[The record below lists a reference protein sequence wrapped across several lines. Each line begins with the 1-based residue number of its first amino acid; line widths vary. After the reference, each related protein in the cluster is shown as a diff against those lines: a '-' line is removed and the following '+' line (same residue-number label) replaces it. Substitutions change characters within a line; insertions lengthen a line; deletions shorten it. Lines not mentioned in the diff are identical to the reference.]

1 MTGVQTCALPILMDL
16 AQIRRRQMDRA
27 LRWAILLFSG
37 FLVVTQQVYT
47 LGPLVEYDRKIN
59 SQPKPQFEG
68 FAGFLLRRLDDLGL
82 RGLTAAVLLIAA
94 TFIAIKFKTWR
105 PLNLALLSLLS
116 LNLVVGTFKLF
127 LGRTKPRDGFDLL
140 HVGGMSYP
148 SGHASNAVLSWGIL
162 AYLIYRYAKVDR
174 YQGRLA
180 SAGVVLISLTV
191 CTVSLIRHTHWFS
204 DLLGGLFVGSALL
217 VTVIAIDRYVP
228 SKSQLH

>member
-1 MTGVQTCALPILMDL
+1 MQKEI
-16 AQIRRRQMDRA
+16 QNRRKQMDRA
-27 LRWAILLFSG
+27 LRWSLLLFTG
-37 FLVVTQQVYT
+37 FLLVTQQVLT
-47 LGPLVEYDRKIN
+47 FGPLVEYDKKIN
-59 SQPKPQFEG
+59 SDPKPQFEG

-82 RGLTAAVLLIAA
+82 RGLTATVLILAA
-94 TFIAIKFKTWR
+94 LFIAYKFKTWR
-105 PLNLALLSLLS
+105 PLNLAFLSLIL

-140 HVGGMSYP
+140 HAGGMSYP

-180 SAGVVLISLTV
+180 SAGVVAISLTV
-191 CTVSLIRHTHWFS
+191 CIVSLIRHTHWFT
-204 DLLGGLFVGSALL
+204 DLLGGLFIGSALL
-217 VTVIAIDRYVP
+217 VAVIAVDRYVP

>member
-1 MTGVQTCALPILMDL
+1 MDKQ

-27 LRWAILLFSG
+27 LRWSLLLFFG
-37 FLVVTQQVYT
+37 FLVVTQQVLT
-47 LGPLVEYDRKIN
+47 NGPLVSYDKEIN

-68 FAGFLLRRLDDLGL
+68 LAGFILRRLDDLGL
-82 RGLTAAVLLIAA
+82 RGLTAVVLLIAA
-94 TFIAIKFKTWR
+94 SFIAYKFKTWR
-105 PLNLALLSLLS
+105 PLNLAMISLLS
-116 LNLVVGTFKLF
+116 LNLVVGTFKVV

-140 HVGGMSYP
+140 HAGGMSYP

-191 CTVSLIRHTHWFS
+191 CVVSLIRHTHWFS

-217 VTVIAIDRYVP
+217 VAVIAIDRYVP
-228 SKSQLH
+228 SKS

>member
-1 MTGVQTCALPILMDL
+1 MEKL
-16 AQIRRRQMDRA
+16 AQTRRRQMDRA
-27 LRWAILLFSG
+27 LRWSLLLFVG
-37 FLVVTQQVYT
+37 FIVVTQQVLT
-47 LGPLVEYDRKIN
+47 NGPLVAYDKEIN

-68 FAGFLLRRLDDLGL
+68 LAGFILRRLDDLGL
-82 RGLTAAVLLIAA
+82 RSLTATILLIAA
-94 TFIAIKFKTWR
+94 SFIAYKFKSWR
-105 PLNLALLSLLS
+105 PLNLALISLLS
-116 LNLVVGTFKLF
+116 LNLVVGTFKIV

-140 HVGGMSYP
+140 HAGGMSYP

-191 CTVSLIRHTHWFS
+191 CVVSLIRHTHWFS

-217 VTVIAIDRYVP
+217 VAVIAIDRYVP

>member
-1 MTGVQTCALPILMDL
+1 MEKL
-16 AQIRRRQMDRA
+16 AQTRRRQMDRA
-27 LRWAILLFSG
+27 LRWSLLLFVG
-37 FLVVTQQVYT
+37 FLVVTQQVLT
-47 LGPLVEYDRKIN
+47 NGPLVAYDKEIN

-68 FAGFLLRRLDDLGL
+68 LAGFILRRLDDLGL
-82 RGLTAAVLLIAA
+82 RGLTATVLLIAA
-94 TFIAIKFKTWR
+94 SFIAYKFKTWR
-105 PLNLALLSLLS
+105 PLNLAMISLLS
-116 LNLVVGTFKLF
+116 LNLVVGTFKLV

-140 HVGGMSYP
+140 HAGGMSYP

-180 SAGVVLISLTV
+180 TTGVVLISLTV
-191 CTVSLIRHTHWFS
+191 CVVSLIRHTHWFS

-217 VTVIAIDRYVP
+217 VAVIAIDRYVP

>member
-1 MTGVQTCALPILMDL
+1 MKDL
-16 AQIRRRQMDRA
+16 QQHRRRQMDRA
-27 LRWAILLFSG
+27 LRWSLILFFG
-37 FLVVTQQVYT
+37 FLLVTQQVLT
-47 LGPLVEYDRKIN
+47 NGPLVSYDKEIN

-68 FAGFLLRRLDDLGL
+68 FAGFFLRRLDDLGL
-82 RGLTAAVLLIAA
+82 RGVTATVLLIAA
-94 TFIAIKFKTWR
+94 AFIAYKFKTWR
-105 PLNLALLSLLS
+105 PLNLAVLSLLL
-116 LNLVVGTFKLF
+116 LNLTVGASKIL

-140 HVGGMSYP
+140 HAGGMSYP

-180 SAGVVLISLTV
+180 RAGVIFISLTV

-204 DLLGGLFVGSALL
+204 DLLGGLFIGSALL
-217 VTVIAIDRYVP
+217 VAVIAVDRYVP

>member
-1 MTGVQTCALPILMDL
+1 MQTETQL
-16 AQIRRRQMDRA
+16 RRKQMDRA
-27 LRWAILLFSG
+27 LRWSLLLFTG
-37 FLVVTQQVYT
+37 FLLVTQQVLT
-47 LGPLVEYDRKIN
+47 FGPLVEYDKKIN
-59 SQPKPQFEG
+59 SDPKPQFEG

-82 RGLTAAVLLIAA
+82 RGLTAAVLIIAA
-94 TFIAIKFKTWR
+94 SFIAYKFKTWR
-105 PLNLALLSLLS
+105 PINLAFLSLIL

-140 HVGGMSYP
+140 HAGGMSYP

-180 SAGVVLISLTV
+180 SAGVVAISLTV
-191 CTVSLIRHTHWFS
+191 CVVSLIRHTHWFT

-217 VTVIAIDRYVP
+217 VAVIAVDRYVP

>member
-1 MTGVQTCALPILMDL
+1 MEKL
-16 AQIRRRQMDRA
+16 AQTRQRQMDRA
-27 LRWAILLFSG
+27 LRWSLLLFFG
-37 FLVVTQQVYT
+37 FLVVTQQVLT
-47 LGPLVEYDRKIN
+47 NGPLVSYDKEIN

-68 FAGFLLRRLDDLGL
+68 LAGFILRRLDDLGL
-82 RGLTAAVLLIAA
+82 RSLTATVLLIAA
-94 TFIAIKFKTWR
+94 SYIAYKFKTWR
-105 PLNLALLSLLS
+105 PLNLAMISLLS
-116 LNLVVGTFKLF
+116 LNLVVGTFKVV

-140 HVGGMSYP
+140 HAGGMSYP

-191 CTVSLIRHTHWFS
+191 CVVSLIRHTHWFS

-217 VTVIAIDRYVP
+217 VAVIAIDRYVP

>member
-1 MTGVQTCALPILMDL
+1 MKVLEQN
-16 AQIRRRQMDRA
+16 RRRQMNRA
-27 LRWAILLFSG
+27 LRWALVLFAG

-47 LGPLVEYDRKIN
+47 YGPLVAYDKEIN

-68 FAGFLLRRLDDLGL
+68 FSGFILLRLDDLGA
-82 RGLTAAVLLIAA
+82 RWLTSLVLLIAA
-94 TFIAIKFKTWR
+94 AFIAYKFKTKR
-105 PLNLALLSLLS
+105 PLILAAISLL
-116 LNLVVGTFKLF
+116 LLHLIVGAVKLL

-140 HVGGMSYP
+140 HAGGMAYP
-148 SGHASNAVLSWGIL
+148 SGHASNVVLGWGLL

-180 SAGVVLISLTV
+180 SAAVVLISVVV
-191 CTVSLIRHTHWFS
+191 CAVSLIRHTHWFT

>member
-1 MTGVQTCALPILMDL
+1 
-16 AQIRRRQMDRA
+16 MDRA
-27 LRWAILLFSG
+27 LRWSLLLFFG
-37 FLVVTQQVYT
+37 FLVVTQQVLT
-47 LGPLVEYDRKIN
+47 NGPVVSYDKEIN

-68 FAGFLLRRLDDLGL
+68 LAGFLLRRLDDLGL
-82 RGLTAAVLLIAA
+82 RGLTATVLIIAA
-94 TFIAIKFKTWR
+94 SFIAYKFKTWR
-105 PLNLALLSLLS
+105 PLNLAMVSLLS

-140 HVGGMSYP
+140 HAGGMSYP

-180 SAGVVLISLTV
+180 SAGVALISLTV

-217 VTVIAIDRYVP
+217 VAVIAIDRYVP

>member
-1 MTGVQTCALPILMDL
+1 MMEI
-16 AQIRRRQMDRA
+16 AQLRRRQMDRA
-27 LRWAILLFSG
+27 LRWAILLLTG
-37 FLVVTQQVYT
+37 FLLVTQQVFTY
-47 LGPLVEYDRKIN
+47 GPLVEYDRKIN

-68 FAGFLLRRLDDLGL
+68 LAGFILRRLDDLGL
-82 RGLTAAVLLIAA
+82 RWLTATVLLIAA
-94 TFIAIKFKTWR
+94 AFIAYKFKTWR
-105 PLNLALLSLLS
+105 PLNLAFLSLIS
-116 LNLVVGTFKLF
+116 LNVVVGTFKIF

-162 AYLIYRYAKVDR
+162 AYIIYRYAKVDR

-180 SAGVVLISLTV
+180 SAGVALISLTI

-217 VTVIAIDRYVP
+217 VTVIDIDRYVP

>member
-1 MTGVQTCALPILMDL
+1 MRTTAQT
-16 AQIRRRQMDRA
+16 RRRQMDRA
-27 LRWAILLFSG
+27 LRWSLLLFFG
-37 FLVVTQQVYT
+37 FLVVTQQVLT
-47 LGPLVEYDRKIN
+47 NGPLVGYDEEIN

-68 FAGFLLRRLDDLGL
+68 VAGFLLRRLDDLGL
-82 RGLTAAVLLIAA
+82 RGLTATVLLIAA
-94 TFIAIKFKTWR
+94 SFIAYKFKTWR
-105 PLNLALLSLLS
+105 PLNLAMVSLLS

-140 HVGGMSYP
+140 HAGGMSYP

-162 AYLIYRYAKVDR
+162 AYLIYRYARVDR

-180 SAGVVLISLTV
+180 SAGVALISLTV

-204 DLLGGLFVGSALL
+204 DLLGGLFIGSALL
-217 VTVIAIDRYVP
+217 VAVIAIDRYVP

>member
-1 MTGVQTCALPILMDL
+1 MSLLEQT
-16 AQIRRRQMDRA
+16 RRRQMDRA
-27 LRWAILLFSG
+27 LRWSLLLFVG
-37 FLVVTQQVYT
+37 FLVVTQQVFT
-47 LGPLVEYDRKIN
+47 NGPLVAYDKEIN
-59 SQPKPQFEG
+59 SQSKPQFDG
-68 FAGFLLRRLDDLGL
+68 FSGFILMRLDDLGL
-82 RGLTAAVLLIAA
+82 RGLTATILLLAAAYIAYR
-94 TFIAIKFKTWR
+94 FKTWR
-105 PLNLALLSLLS
+105 PLNLAMISLLS
-116 LNLVVGTFKLF
+116 LNLVVGSFKIV

-140 HVGGMSYP
+140 HAGGMSYP

-191 CTVSLIRHTHWFS
+191 CIVSLIRHTHWFT

-217 VTVIAIDRYVP
+217 VAVIAIDRYVP

>member
-1 MTGVQTCALPILMDL
+1 MQKL
-16 AQIRRRQMDRA
+16 AQTRRRQMDRA
-27 LRWAILLFSG
+27 LRWSLLLFVG
-37 FLVVTQQVYT
+37 FLVVTQQVLT
-47 LGPLVEYDRKIN
+47 DGPLVAYDKEIN

-68 FAGFLLRRLDDLGL
+68 LAGFILRRLDDLGL
-82 RGLTAAVLLIAA
+82 RSLTATVLLIAA
-94 TFIAIKFKTWR
+94 SYIAYKFKTWR
-105 PLNLALLSLLS
+105 PLNLAMISLLS
-116 LNLVVGTFKLF
+116 LNLVVGSFKIV

-140 HVGGMSYP
+140 HAGGMSYP

-191 CTVSLIRHTHWFS
+191 CVVSLIRHTHWFS

-217 VTVIAIDRYVP
+217 VAVIAIDRYVP